1 MKKIKILY
9 IVNNM
14 MKDSGVSTVIMNYYR
29 KINKSKYQ
37 IDFLLM
43 KKYEETFEE
52 ELKQNGSNIFYLNEP
67 ISIKNRK
74 TIQKYTEE
82 ILKNNKYDMV
92 ELHSTT
98 YTFIFLKA
106 AKKLE
111 VPIRIMHTHSTI
123 HSSNK
128 IKNIISIFLNLN
140 FKKYTNYFFACSEK
154 SGQYWYN
161 KKICNS
167 NNYYIIKNGIEI
179 DKFSYEYNL
188 ENELKRKYNLEG
200 YTVVGF
206 LGRLSKDKNI
216 KFLSKIINKVV
227 SQNEKFKFVIIGD
240 GNELEYLKKHTFKY
254 KDNIIFLGMRKDV
267 NKLLNC
273 IDLLLLPSK
282 REGLPMSIVEA
293 QATNVECYISNTVTK
308 EVDMG
313 ATKFL
318 KLNLKTWTKK
328 ILEFKSKKSKLEIDR
343 SKFDINECAKSLEKI
358 YLDLYNKSKYNI
370 GEKNDI

>member
-29 KINKSKYQ
+29 KIDKSKFQ

-43 KKYEETFEE
+43 KKYAETYED
-52 ELKQNGSNIFYLNEP
+52 ELKQCGSNIFYLNQP

-74 TIQKYTEE
+74 AVQTYTEE
-82 ILKNNKYDMV
+82 ILKNNKYDIV

-98 YTFIFLKA
+98 YTFIFLKL
-106 AKKLE
+106 AKKIG

-128 IKNIISIFLNLN
+128 IKNMISILFNIN
-140 FKKYTNYFFACSEK
+140 FKKYTNKFFACSEK
-154 SGQYWYN
+154 SGQYWYG
-161 KKICNS
+161 KKICQS
-167 NNYYIIKNGIEI
+167 NNYYTIQNGIEM
-179 DKFSYEYNL
+179 DKFIYNQDL
-188 ENELKRKYNLEG
+188 EHKLKKEYNLEG

-206 LGRLSKDKNI
+206 LGRISKDKNI
-216 KFLSKIINKVV
+216 KFLTKIINTIIFK
-227 SQNEKFKFVIIGD
+227 NKNFKFVIIGD
-240 GNELEYLKKHTFKY
+240 GKELENMKKYTSKY
-254 KDNIIFLGMRKDV
+254 KENIIFLGMRKDI

-282 REGLPMSIVEA
+282 REGLPMTIVEA
-293 QATNVECYISNTVTK
+293 QALNVECYISDTITK
-308 EVDMG
+308 EVNMG

-318 KLNLKTWTKK
+318 KLNLKTWIKEILSFTRKK
-328 ILEFKSKKSKLEIDR
+328 EKLLVDR
-343 SKFDINECAKSLEKI
+343 NKFDINNCANNLEKI
-358 YLDLYNKSKYNI
+358 YIDLYNKYNNI